1 MDKTTF
7 SWLMHYIKQYRWTTI
22 GLFLFST
29 ITVLFQ
35 VLIPIQ
41 IGRAINEIVGLDQVD
56 FQALWHA
63 IIWLGIFAV
72 IAAVAQY
79 CQNQMSNRLTYH
91 IIADLHRDAFAKIQ
105 KLPLSFVDSHS
116 LGDLVSRVINDVD
129 LVGNGLLQS
138 FNNLFSGV
146 ILIIGVIVMMLS
158 LDVRI
163 GLIVIILTPISVVV
177 SYFIAS
183 RTYHRFT
190 EQVNLRG
197 ELGGYVDEMAQGQ
210 MIVRAFTFEDDA
222 IEQFTTINQ
231 RVHESGLWSQFYGA
245 LINPTSR
252 VLNSIVY
259 AVVGVVGAFTVLSG
273 QLSVGIFSSFL
284 TYANQYNK
292 PFNDISSILNE
303 MQTSL
308 AAASRVY
315 EMMNAEEET
324 PSRKH
329 MQLDNTDGTV
339 DFKDLTF
346 HYDSQRPLIEDL
358 NVHVKAGDTV
368 AIVGPTGAGKTT
380 LINLLMRFYDP
391 IGGGTYIDGV
401 NTLDMKRSH
410 LRQHFGMVLQD
421 SWIFEGT
428 IFDNIAYGKSGASM
442 EEVITVAKKAQIHD
456 MIMQMDQD
464 YQFKLSENGSNISKG
479 QQQLICIARIML
491 TDPDML
497 ILDEATSSIDTMT
510 EKAIQET
517 FDQMMINHTTFIVA
531 HRLSTIENADQIL
544 YMENG
549 QVLEQGNHQTL
560 LDQRGKYYNLYQSQ
574 FDLQSE

>member
-7 SWLMHYIKQYRWTTI
+7 LWLMNYIKRYRWTTI

-41 IGRAINEIVGLDQVD
+41 IGQAVNEIVGLDQVD
-56 FQALWHA
+56 FKVLWQA
-63 IIWLGIFAV
+63 IIWLGMFAL
-72 IAAVAQY
+72 IAALAQY
-79 CQNQMSNRLTYH
+79 LQNQMSNRLTYH
-91 IIADLHRDAFAKIQ
+91 IIADLHRDAFNKIQ
-105 KLPLSFVDSHS
+105 KLPLSYVDNHS

-146 ILIIGVIVMMLS
+146 ILIVGVIVMMLS
-158 LDVRI
+158 LDVKI

-177 SYFIAS
+177 SYIIAS

-210 MIVRAFTFEDDA
+210 MIVRAFTFEDEA
-222 IEQFTTINQ
+222 IEQFTSINQ
-231 RVHESGLWSQFYGA
+231 RVHESGMWSQFYGA

-252 VLNSIVY
+252 ILNSIVY

-292 PFNDISSILNE
+292 PFNDISSIINE

-308 AAASRVY
+308 AAAARVH
-315 EMMNAEEET
+315 ELMGAKEET
-324 PSRKH
+324 PSRD
-329 MQLDNTDGTV
+329 QTELVAVEGAV

-391 IGGGTYIDGV
+391 VAGGIYIDGV
-401 NTLDMKRSH
+401 NTLDMQRSY
-410 LRQHFGMVLQD
+410 LRQNFGMVLQD

-428 IFDNIAYGKSGASM
+428 IFDNIAYGKSGSTM
-442 EEVITVAKKAQIHD
+442 EEVVAVAKKAQIHD

-464 YQFKLSENGSNISKG
+464 YQFKLSENGANISKG

-517 FDQMMINHTTFIVA
+517 FDAMMVNHTTFIVA

-549 QVLEQGNHQTL
+549 HVLEQGNHQSL
-560 LDQRGKYYNLYQSQ
+560 LEKEGKYFNLYQSQ
-574 FDLQSE
+574 FDHQVE

>member
-7 SWLMHYIKQYRWTTI
+7 SWLMDYIKRYRWTTI

-41 IGRAINEIVGLDQVD
+41 IGQAVNEIVGLDQVD
-56 FQALWHA
+56 FKVLWQA
-63 IIWLGIFAV
+63 IIWLGVFAL
-72 IAAVAQY
+72 IAALAQY
-79 CQNQMSNRLTYH
+79 LQNQMSNRLTYH
-91 IIADLHRDAFAKIQ
+91 IIADLHRDAFNKIQ
-105 KLPLSFVDSHS
+105 KLPLSYVDKHS

-146 ILIIGVIVMMLS
+146 ILIVGVIVMMLS
-158 LDVRI
+158 LDVKI

-177 SYFIAS
+177 SYIIAS

-222 IEQFTTINQ
+222 IEQFTSINQ
-231 RVHESGLWSQFYGA
+231 KVHESGMWSQFYGA

-252 VLNSIVY
+252 ILNSIVY

-292 PFNDISSILNE
+292 PFNDISSIINE

-308 AAASRVY
+308 AAAARVH
-315 EMMNAEEET
+315 ELMGAEEET
-324 PSRKH
+324 PSRD
-329 MQLDNTDGTV
+329 QAELAAVEGAV

-391 IGGGTYIDGV
+391 VAGGIHIDGV
-401 NTLDMKRSH
+401 NTLDMQRSY
-410 LRQHFGMVLQD
+410 LRQNFGMVLQD

-428 IFDNIAYGKSGASM
+428 IFDNIAYGKSGSTM
-442 EEVITVAKKAQIHD
+442 EEVVAVAKKAQIHD

-464 YQFKLSENGSNISKG
+464 YQFKLSENGANISKG

-517 FDQMMINHTTFIVA
+517 FDAMMVNHTTFIVA

-549 QVLEQGNHQTL
+549 HVLEQGSHQSL
-560 LDQRGKYYNLYQSQ
+560 LEKEGKYFNLYQSQ
-574 FDLQSE
+574 FDHHAE

>member
-7 SWLMHYIKQYRWTTI
+7 SWLMDYIKRYRWTTI

-41 IGRAINEIVGLDQVD
+41 IGQAVNEIVGLDQVD
-56 FQALWHA
+56 FKVLWQA
-63 IIWLGIFAV
+63 IIWLGVFAL
-72 IAAVAQY
+72 IAALAQY
-79 CQNQMSNRLTYH
+79 LQNQMSNRLTYH
-91 IIADLHRDAFAKIQ
+91 IIADLHRDAFNKIQ
-105 KLPLSFVDSHS
+105 KLPLSYVDKHS

-146 ILIIGVIVMMLS
+146 ILIVGVIVMMLS
-158 LDVRI
+158 LDVKI

-177 SYFIAS
+177 SYIIAS

-210 MIVRAFTFEDDA
+210 MIVRAFSFEDDA
-222 IEQFTTINQ
+222 IEQFTSINQ
-231 RVHESGLWSQFYGA
+231 KVHESGMWSQFYGA

-252 VLNSIVY
+252 ILNSIVY

-292 PFNDISSILNE
+292 PFNDISSIINE

-308 AAASRVY
+308 AAAARVH
-315 EMMNAEEET
+315 ELMGAEEET
-324 PSRKH
+324 PSRD
-329 MQLDNTDGTV
+329 QAELAAVEGTV

-391 IGGGTYIDGV
+391 VAGGIHIDGV
-401 NTLDMKRSH
+401 NTLDMQRSY
-410 LRQHFGMVLQD
+410 LRQNFGMVLQD

-428 IFDNIAYGKSGASM
+428 IFDNIAYGKSGSTM
-442 EEVITVAKKAQIHD
+442 EEVVAVAKKAQIHD

-464 YQFKLSENGSNISKG
+464 YQFKLSENGANISKG

-517 FDQMMINHTTFIVA
+517 FDAMMVNHTTFIVA

-549 QVLEQGNHQTL
+549 HVLEQGSHQSL
-560 LDQRGKYYNLYQSQ
+560 LEKEGKYFNLYQSQ
-574 FDLQSE
+574 FDHHAE

>member
-442 EEVITVAKKAQIHD
+442 EEVIAVAKKAQIHD

-560 LDQRGKYYNLYQSQ
+560 LDQKGKYYNLYQSQ

>member
-7 SWLMHYIKQYRWTTI
+7 SWLMDYIKRYRRTTI

-41 IGRAINEIVGLDQVD
+41 IGQAVNEIVGLDQVD
-56 FQALWHA
+56 FKVLWQA
-63 IIWLGIFAV
+63 IIWLGVFAL
-72 IAAVAQY
+72 IAALAQY
-79 CQNQMSNRLTYH
+79 LQNQMSNRLTYH
-91 IIADLHRDAFAKIQ
+91 IIADLHRDAFNKIQ
-105 KLPLSFVDSHS
+105 KLPLSYVDNHS

-146 ILIIGVIVMMLS
+146 ILIVGVIVMMLS
-158 LDVRI
+158 LDVKI

-177 SYFIAS
+177 SYIIAS

-222 IEQFTTINQ
+222 IEQFTSINQ
-231 RVHESGLWSQFYGA
+231 KVHESGLWSQFYGA

-292 PFNDISSILNE
+292 PFNDISSIINE

-308 AAASRVY
+308 AAAARVH
-315 EMMNAEEET
+315 ELMGAKEET
-324 PSRKH
+324 PSRD
-329 MQLDNTDGTV
+329 QAEIATVEGAV

-358 NVHVKAGDTV
+358 NIHIKAGDTV

-391 IGGGTYIDGV
+391 VAGGIHIDGV
-401 NTLDMKRSH
+401 NTLDMQRSY
-410 LRQHFGMVLQD
+410 LRQKFGMVLQD

-428 IFDNIAYGKSGASM
+428 IFDNIAYGKSGATM
-442 EEVITVAKKAQIHD
+442 EDVVAVAKKAQIHD

-464 YQFKLSENGSNISKG
+464 YQFKLSESGANISKG

-517 FDQMMINHTTFIVA
+517 FDAMMVNHTTFIVA

-549 QVLEQGNHQTL
+549 HVLEQGSHQSL
-560 LDQRGKYYNLYQSQ
+560 LEKEGKYFNLYQSQ
-574 FDLQSE
+574 FDHQTE

>member
-7 SWLMHYIKQYRWTTI
+7 SWLMDYIKRYRWTTI

-41 IGRAINEIVGLDQVD
+41 IGQAVNEIVGLDQVD
-56 FQALWHA
+56 FKVLWQA
-63 IIWLGIFAV
+63 IIWLGMFAL
-72 IAAVAQY
+72 IAALAQY
-79 CQNQMSNRLTYH
+79 LQNQMSNRLTYH
-91 IIADLHRDAFAKIQ
+91 IIADLHRDAFNKIQ
-105 KLPLSFVDSHS
+105 KLPLSYVDNHS

-146 ILIIGVIVMMLS
+146 ILIVGVIVMMLS
-158 LDVRI
+158 LDVKI

-177 SYFIAS
+177 SYIIAS

-222 IEQFTTINQ
+222 IEQFTSINQ
-231 RVHESGLWSQFYGA
+231 KVHESGMWSQFYGA

-252 VLNSIVY
+252 ILNSIVY

-292 PFNDISSILNE
+292 PFNDISSIINE

-308 AAASRVY
+308 AAAARVH
-315 EMMNAEEET
+315 ELMGAKEET
-324 PSRKH
+324 PSRD
-329 MQLDNTDGTV
+329 QTELVAVEGAV

-391 IGGGTYIDGV
+391 VAGGIHIDGV
-401 NTLDMKRSH
+401 NTLDMQRSY
-410 LRQHFGMVLQD
+410 LRQNFGMVLQD

-428 IFDNIAYGKSGASM
+428 IFDNIAYGKSGSTM
-442 EEVITVAKKAQIHD
+442 EEVVAVAKKAQIHD

-464 YQFKLSENGSNISKG
+464 YQFKLSENGANISKG

-517 FDQMMINHTTFIVA
+517 FDAMMVNHTTFIVA

-549 QVLEQGNHQTL
+549 HVLEQGSHQSL
-560 LDQRGKYYNLYQSQ
+560 LEKEGKYFNLYQSQ
-574 FDLQSE
+574 FDHQVE

>member
-7 SWLMHYIKQYRWTTI
+7 SWLMDYIKRYRWTTI

-41 IGRAINEIVGLDQVD
+41 IGQAVNEIVGLDQVD
-56 FQALWHA
+56 FKVLWQA
-63 IIWLGIFAV
+63 IIWLGVFAL
-72 IAAVAQY
+72 IAALAQY
-79 CQNQMSNRLTYH
+79 LQNQMSNRLTYH
-91 IIADLHRDAFAKIQ
+91 IIADLHRDAFNKIQ
-105 KLPLSFVDSHS
+105 KLPLSYVDNHS

-146 ILIIGVIVMMLS
+146 ILIVGVIVMMLS
-158 LDVRI
+158 LDVKI

-177 SYFIAS
+177 SYIIAS

-222 IEQFTTINQ
+222 IEQFTSINQ
-231 RVHESGLWSQFYGA
+231 KVHESGLWSQFYGA

-292 PFNDISSILNE
+292 PFNDISSIINE

-308 AAASRVY
+308 AAAARVH
-315 EMMNAEEET
+315 ELMGAKEET
-324 PSRKH
+324 PSRD
-329 MQLDNTDGTV
+329 QAEIASVEGAV

-358 NVHVKAGDTV
+358 NIHIKAGDTV

-391 IGGGTYIDGV
+391 VAGGIHIDGV
-401 NTLDMKRSH
+401 NTLDMQRNY
-410 LRQHFGMVLQD
+410 LRQKFGMVLQD

-428 IFDNIAYGKSGASM
+428 IFDNIAYGKSGATM
-442 EEVITVAKKAQIHD
+442 EEVVAVAKKAQIHD

-464 YQFKLSENGSNISKG
+464 YQFKLSESGANISKG

-517 FDQMMINHTTFIVA
+517 FDAMMVNHTTFIVA

-549 QVLEQGNHQTL
+549 HVLEQGSHQSL
-560 LDQRGKYYNLYQSQ
+560 LEKEGKYFNLYQSQ
-574 FDLQSE
+574 FDHQTE

>member
-7 SWLMHYIKQYRWTTI
+7 SWLMDYIKRYRWTTI

-41 IGRAINEIVGLDQVD
+41 IGQAVNEIVGLDQVD
-56 FQALWHA
+56 FETLWQA
-63 IIWLGIFAV
+63 IILLGVFAL
-72 IAAVAQY
+72 IAALAQY
-79 CQNQMSNRLTYH
+79 LQNQMSNRLTYH
-91 IIADLHRDAFAKIQ
+91 IIADLHRDAFNKIQ
-105 KLPLSFVDSHS
+105 KLPLSYVDKHS

-146 ILIIGVIVMMLS
+146 ILIVGVIVMMLS
-158 LDVRI
+158 LDVKI

-177 SYFIAS
+177 SYIIAS

-222 IEQFTTINQ
+222 IEQFTSINQ
-231 RVHESGLWSQFYGA
+231 KVHESGMWSQFYGA

-252 VLNSIVY
+252 ILNSIVY

-273 QLSVGIFSSFL
+273 QLNVGIFSSFL

-292 PFNDISSILNE
+292 PFNDISSIINE

-308 AAASRVY
+308 AAATRVH
-315 EMMNAEEET
+315 ELMGAKEET
-324 PSRKH
+324 PSRD
-329 MQLDNTDGTV
+329 QAELVAVEGAV

-391 IGGGTYIDGV
+391 VAGGIHIDGV
-401 NTLDMKRSH
+401 NTLDMQRSY
-410 LRQHFGMVLQD
+410 LRQNFGMVLQD

-428 IFDNIAYGKSGASM
+428 IFDNIAYGKSGSTM
-442 EEVITVAKKAQIHD
+442 EEVVAVAKKAQIHD

-464 YQFKLSENGSNISKG
+464 YQFKLSENGANISKG

-517 FDQMMINHTTFIVA
+517 FDAMMVNHTTFIVA

-549 QVLEQGNHQTL
+549 HVLEQGSHQSL
-560 LDQRGKYYNLYQSQ
+560 LEKEGKYFNLYQSQ
-574 FDLQSE
+574 FDHQVE

>member
-7 SWLMHYIKQYRWTTI
+7 SWLMTYIKRYRWTTI
-22 GLFLFST
+22 SLFLFST

-41 IGRAINEIVGLDQVD
+41 IGRAINEIVGLDQVE
-56 FQALWHA
+56 FQLLWQA
-63 IIWLGIFAV
+63 IIWLGIFAA
-72 IAAVAQY
+72 IAAIAQY
-79 CQNQMSNRLTYH
+79 FQNQMSNRLTYH
-91 IIADLHRDAFAKIQ
+91 IIADLHRDAFHKIH
-105 KLPLSFVDSHS
+105 KLPLSYVDNHS

-146 ILIIGVIVMMLS
+146 ILIVGVIVMMLS
-158 LDVRI
+158 LDVKI
-163 GLIVIILTPISVVV
+163 GLIVIILTPISVLV

-222 IEQFTTINQ
+222 IAQFDDVNQ

-292 PFNDISSILNE
+292 PFNDISSIINE

-308 AAASRVY
+308 AAASRVH
-315 EMMNAEEET
+315 ELMEAQEET
-324 PSRKH
+324 TSRN
-329 MQLDNTDGTV
+329 QIELSNVEGAV
-339 DFKDLTF
+339 DFKNLDF
-346 HYDSQRPLIEDL
+346 YYDSQRPLIEDL
-358 NVHVKAGDTV
+358 NVQVNAGDTV

-391 IGGGTYIDGV
+391 VVGGIHIDGV
-401 NTLDMKRSH
+401 NTLDMQRSY
-410 LRQHFGMVLQD
+410 LRQNFGMVLQD

-428 IFDNIAYGKSGASM
+428 IFDNIAYGKSDADM
-442 EEVITVAKKAQIHD
+442 DEVVAVAKKAQIHD
-456 MIMQMDQD
+456 MIMQMDQG
-464 YQFKLSENGSNISKG
+464 YEFKLSENGSNISKG

-517 FDQMMINHTTFIVA
+517 FDQMMVNHTTFIVA
-531 HRLSTIENADQIL
+531 HRLSTIENADKIL

-549 QVLEQGNHQTL
+549 QVLEQGNHQSL
-560 LDQRGKYYNLYQSQ
+560 IEKQGKYYQLYQSQ
-574 FDLQSE
+574 FDHQAN

>member
-442 EEVITVAKKAQIHD
+442 EEVIAVAKKAQIHD

-560 LDQRGKYYNLYQSQ
+560 LDQKGKYYDLYQSQ

>member
-7 SWLMHYIKQYRWTTI
+7 SWLMDYIKRYRWTTI

-41 IGRAINEIVGLDQVD
+41 IGQAVNEIVGLDQVD
-56 FQALWHA
+56 YKALWQA
-63 IIWLGIFAV
+63 IIWLGVFAL
-72 IAAVAQY
+72 IAALAQY
-79 CQNQMSNRLTYH
+79 IQNQMSNRLTYH
-91 IIADLHRDAFAKIQ
+91 IIADLHRDAFNKIQ
-105 KLPLSFVDSHS
+105 KLPLSYVDNHS

-138 FNNLFSGV
+138 FNSLFSGV
-146 ILIIGVIVMMLS
+146 ILIVGVIVMMLS
-158 LDVRI
+158 LDVKI

-177 SYFIAS
+177 SYIIAS

-197 ELGGYVDEMAQGQ
+197 ELGGFVDEMAQGQ

-222 IEQFTTINQ
+222 IEQFTSINQ
-231 RVHESGLWSQFYGA
+231 KVHESGLWSQFYGA

-292 PFNDISSILNE
+292 PFNDISSIINE

-308 AAASRVY
+308 AAAARVH
-315 EMMNAEEET
+315 ELMVAEEET
-324 PSRKH
+324 PSRD
-329 MQLDNTDGTV
+329 QAELTTVEGAV

-346 HYDSQRPLIEDL
+346 YYDSQRPLIEDL
-358 NVHVKAGDTV
+358 NVQVKAGDTV

-391 IGGGTYIDGV
+391 VAGGIYIDGV
-401 NTLDMKRSH
+401 NTLDMQRSY
-410 LRQHFGMVLQD
+410 LRQNFGMVLQD

-428 IFDNIAYGKSGASM
+428 IFDNIAYGKSDSTM
-442 EEVITVAKKAQIHD
+442 EEVVAVAKKAQIHD

-464 YQFKLSENGSNISKG
+464 YQFKLSENGANISKG

-517 FDQMMINHTTFIVA
+517 FDAMMVNHTTFIVA

-549 QVLEQGNHQTL
+549 HVLEQGSHQSL
-560 LDQRGKYYNLYQSQ
+560 LEKEGKYFDLYQSQ
-574 FDLQSE
+574 FDHQVE

>member
-7 SWLMHYIKQYRWTTI
+7 SWLMDYIKRYRWTTI

-41 IGRAINEIVGLDQVD
+41 IGQAVNEIVGLDQVD
-56 FQALWHA
+56 FKVLWQA
-63 IIWLGIFAV
+63 IIWLGVFAL
-72 IAAVAQY
+72 IAALAQY
-79 CQNQMSNRLTYH
+79 LQNQMSNRLTYH
-91 IIADLHRDAFAKIQ
+91 IIADLHRDAFNKIQ
-105 KLPLSFVDSHS
+105 KLPLSYVDNHS

-146 ILIIGVIVMMLS
+146 ILIVGVIVMMLS
-158 LDVRI
+158 LDVKI

-177 SYFIAS
+177 SYIIAS

-190 EQVNLRG
+190 DQVNLRG

-222 IEQFTTINQ
+222 IEQFTSINQ
-231 RVHESGLWSQFYGA
+231 KVHESGLWSQFYGA

-292 PFNDISSILNE
+292 PFNDISSIINE

-308 AAASRVY
+308 AAAARVH
-315 EMMNAEEET
+315 ELMGAKEET
-324 PSRKH
+324 PSRD
-329 MQLDNTDGTV
+329 QAEIASVEGAV

-358 NVHVKAGDTV
+358 NIHIKAGDTV

-391 IGGGTYIDGV
+391 VAGGIHIDGV
-401 NTLDMKRSH
+401 NTLDMQRNY
-410 LRQHFGMVLQD
+410 LRQKFGMVLQD

-428 IFDNIAYGKSGASM
+428 IFDNIAYGKSGATM
-442 EEVITVAKKAQIHD
+442 EEVVAVAKKAQIHD

-464 YQFKLSENGSNISKG
+464 YQFKLSESGANISKG

-517 FDQMMINHTTFIVA
+517 FDAMMVNHTTFIVA

-549 QVLEQGNHQTL
+549 HVLEQGSHQSL
-560 LDQRGKYYNLYQSQ
+560 LEKEGKYFNLYQSQ
-574 FDLQSE
+574 FDHQTE

>member
-7 SWLMHYIKQYRWTTI
+7 SWLMDYIKRYRWTTI

-41 IGRAINEIVGLDQVD
+41 IGQAVNEIVGLDQVD
-56 FQALWHA
+56 FKALWQA
-63 IIWLGIFAV
+63 IIWLGVFAL
-72 IAAVAQY
+72 IAALAQY
-79 CQNQMSNRLTYH
+79 LQNQMSNRLTYH
-91 IIADLHRDAFAKIQ
+91 IIADLHRDAFNKIQ
-105 KLPLSFVDSHS
+105 KLPLSYVDNHS

-146 ILIIGVIVMMLS
+146 ILIVGVIVMMLS
-158 LDVRI
+158 LDVKI
-163 GLIVIILTPISVVV
+163 GLIVIILTPVSVVV
-177 SYFIAS
+177 SYIIAS

-197 ELGGYVDEMAQGQ
+197 KLGGYVDEMAQGQ

-222 IEQFTTINQ
+222 IEQFTSINQ
-231 RVHESGLWSQFYGA
+231 KVHESGLWSQFYGA

-292 PFNDISSILNE
+292 PFNDISSIINE

-308 AAASRVY
+308 AAAARVH
-315 EMMNAEEET
+315 ELMGAKEET
-324 PSRKH
+324 PSRD
-329 MQLDNTDGTV
+329 QAEIARVEGAV

-346 HYDSQRPLIEDL
+346 YYDSQRPLIEDL

-391 IGGGTYIDGV
+391 VAGGIHIDGV
-401 NTLDMKRSH
+401 NTLDMQRSY
-410 LRQHFGMVLQD
+410 LRQNFGMVLQD

-428 IFDNIAYGKSGASM
+428 IFDNIAYGKSGSTM
-442 EEVITVAKKAQIHD
+442 EEVVAVAKKAQIHD

-464 YQFKLSENGSNISKG
+464 YQFKLSENGANISKG

-517 FDQMMINHTTFIVA
+517 FDAMMVNHTTFIVA

-549 QVLEQGNHQTL
+549 HVLEQGSHQSL
-560 LDQRGKYYNLYQSQ
+560 LEKEGKYFNLYQSQ
-574 FDLQSE
+574 FNH

>member
-7 SWLMHYIKQYRWTTI
+7 SWLMDYIKRYRWTTI

-41 IGRAINEIVGLDQVD
+41 IGQAVNEIVGLDQVD
-56 FQALWHA
+56 FKVLWQA
-63 IIWLGIFAV
+63 IIWLGMFAL
-72 IAAVAQY
+72 IAALAQY
-79 CQNQMSNRLTYH
+79 LQNQMSNRLTYH
-91 IIADLHRDAFAKIQ
+91 IIADLHRDAFNKIQ
-105 KLPLSFVDSHS
+105 KLPLSYVDNHS

-146 ILIIGVIVMMLS
+146 ILIVGVIVMMLS
-158 LDVRI
+158 LDVKI

-177 SYFIAS
+177 SYIIAS

-222 IEQFTTINQ
+222 IEQFTSINQ
-231 RVHESGLWSQFYGA
+231 KVHESGLWSQFYGA

-259 AVVGVVGAFTVLSG
+259 AAVGVVGAFTVLSG

-292 PFNDISSILNE
+292 PFNDISSIINE

-308 AAASRVY
+308 AAAARVH
-315 EMMNAEEET
+315 ELMGAKEET
-324 PSRKH
+324 PSRD
-329 MQLDNTDGTV
+329 QAELVAVEGTV

-391 IGGGTYIDGV
+391 VAGGIHIDGV
-401 NTLDMKRSH
+401 NTLDMQRSY
-410 LRQHFGMVLQD
+410 LRQNFGMVLQD

-428 IFDNIAYGKSGASM
+428 IFDNIAYGKSGSTM
-442 EEVITVAKKAQIHD
+442 EEVVAVAKKAQIHD

-464 YQFKLSENGSNISKG
+464 YQFKLSENGANISKG

-517 FDQMMINHTTFIVA
+517 FDAMMVNHTTFIVA

-549 QVLEQGNHQTL
+549 HVLEQGSHQSL
-560 LDQRGKYYNLYQSQ
+560 LEKEGKYFNLYQSQ
-574 FDLQSE
+574 FDYQAE

>member
-7 SWLMHYIKQYRWTTI
+7 SWLIDYIKRYRWTTI

-41 IGRAINEIVGLDQVD
+41 IGQAVNEIVGLDQVD
-56 FQALWHA
+56 YKALWQA
-63 IIWLGIFAV
+63 IIWLGVFAL
-72 IAAVAQY
+72 IAALAQY
-79 CQNQMSNRLTYH
+79 IQNQMSNRLTYH
-91 IIADLHRDAFAKIQ
+91 IIADLHRDAFNKIQ
-105 KLPLSFVDSHS
+105 KLPLSYVDNHS

-138 FNNLFSGV
+138 FNSLFSGV
-146 ILIIGVIVMMLS
+146 ILIVGVIVMMLS
-158 LDVRI
+158 LDVKI

-177 SYFIAS
+177 SYIIAT

-222 IEQFTTINQ
+222 IEQFTSINQ
-231 RVHESGLWSQFYGA
+231 KVHESGLWSQFYGA

-292 PFNDISSILNE
+292 PFNDISSIINE

-308 AAASRVY
+308 AAAARVH
-315 EMMNAEEET
+315 ELMVAEEET
-324 PSRKH
+324 PSRD
-329 MQLDNTDGTV
+329 QAELTTVEGAV

-346 HYDSQRPLIEDL
+346 YYDSQRPLIEDL
-358 NVHVKAGDTV
+358 NVQVKAGDTM

-391 IGGGTYIDGV
+391 VAGGIYIDGV
-401 NTLDMKRSH
+401 NTLDMQRSY
-410 LRQHFGMVLQD
+410 LRQNFGMVLQD

-428 IFDNIAYGKSGASM
+428 IFDNIAYGKSDSTM
-442 EEVITVAKKAQIHD
+442 EEVVAVAKKAQIHD

-464 YQFKLSENGSNISKG
+464 YQFKLSENGANISKG

-517 FDQMMINHTTFIVA
+517 FDAMMVNHTTFIVA

-549 QVLEQGNHQTL
+549 HVLEQGSHQSL
-560 LDQRGKYYNLYQSQ
+560 LEKEGKYFKLYQSQ
-574 FDLQSE
+574 FDHQAE

>member
-7 SWLMHYIKQYRWTTI
+7 LWLMNYIKRYRWTTI

-41 IGRAINEIVGLDQVD
+41 IGQAVNEIVGLDQVD
-56 FQALWHA
+56 FKVLWQA
-63 IIWLGIFAV
+63 IIWLGMFAL
-72 IAAVAQY
+72 IAALAQY
-79 CQNQMSNRLTYH
+79 LQNQMSNRLTYH
-91 IIADLHRDAFAKIQ
+91 IIADLHRDAFNKIQ
-105 KLPLSFVDSHS
+105 KLPLSYVDNHS

-146 ILIIGVIVMMLS
+146 ILIVGVIVMMLS
-158 LDVRI
+158 LDVKI

-177 SYFIAS
+177 SYIIAS

-210 MIVRAFTFEDDA
+210 MIVRAFTFEDEA
-222 IEQFTTINQ
+222 IEQFTSINQ
-231 RVHESGLWSQFYGA
+231 RVHESGMWSQFYGA

-252 VLNSIVY
+252 ILNSIVY

-292 PFNDISSILNE
+292 PFNDISSIINE

-308 AAASRVY
+308 AAAARVH
-315 EMMNAEEET
+315 ELMGAKEET
-324 PSRKH
+324 PSRD
-329 MQLDNTDGTV
+329 QTELVAVEGAV

-391 IGGGTYIDGV
+391 VAGGIHIDGV
-401 NTLDMKRSH
+401 NTLDMQRSY
-410 LRQHFGMVLQD
+410 LRQNFGMVLQD

-428 IFDNIAYGKSGASM
+428 IFDNIAYGKSGSTM
-442 EEVITVAKKAQIHD
+442 EEVVAVAKKAQIHD

-464 YQFKLSENGSNISKG
+464 YQFKLSENGANISKG

-517 FDQMMINHTTFIVA
+517 FDAMMVNHTTFIVA

-549 QVLEQGNHQTL
+549 HVLEQGSHQSL
-560 LDQRGKYYNLYQSQ
+560 LEKEGKYFNLYQSQ
-574 FDLQSE
+574 FDHQVE

>member
-7 SWLMHYIKQYRWTTI
+7 SWLMDYIKRYRWTTI

-41 IGRAINEIVGLDQVD
+41 IGQAVNEIVGLDQVD
-56 FQALWHA
+56 FETLWQA
-63 IIWLGIFAV
+63 IILLGVFAL
-72 IAAVAQY
+72 IAALAQY
-79 CQNQMSNRLTYH
+79 LQNQMSNRLTYH
-91 IIADLHRDAFAKIQ
+91 IIADLHRDAFNKIQ
-105 KLPLSFVDSHS
+105 KLPLSYVDKHS

-146 ILIIGVIVMMLS
+146 ILIVGVIVMMLS
-158 LDVRI
+158 LDVKI

-177 SYFIAS
+177 SYIIAS

-222 IEQFTTINQ
+222 IEQFTSINQ
-231 RVHESGLWSQFYGA
+231 KVHESGMWSQFYGA

-252 VLNSIVY
+252 ILNSIVY

-292 PFNDISSILNE
+292 PFNDISSIINE

-308 AAASRVY
+308 AAAARVH
-315 EMMNAEEET
+315 ELMGAKEET
-324 PSRKH
+324 PSRD
-329 MQLDNTDGTV
+329 QAELVAVEGAV

-391 IGGGTYIDGV
+391 VAGGIHIDGV
-401 NTLDMKRSH
+401 NTLDMQRSY
-410 LRQHFGMVLQD
+410 LRQNFGMVLQD

-428 IFDNIAYGKSGASM
+428 IFDNIAYGKSGSTM
-442 EEVITVAKKAQIHD
+442 EEVVAVAKKAQIHD

-464 YQFKLSENGSNISKG
+464 YQFKLSENGANISKG

-517 FDQMMINHTTFIVA
+517 FDAMMVNHTTFIVA

-549 QVLEQGNHQTL
+549 HVLEQGNHQSL
-560 LDQRGKYYNLYQSQ
+560 LEKEDKYFNLYQSQ
-574 FDLQSE
+574 FDHQAE

>member
-7 SWLMHYIKQYRWTTI
+7 SWLMDYIKRYRWTTI

-41 IGRAINEIVGLDQVD
+41 IGQAVNEIVGLDQVD
-56 FQALWHA
+56 YKALWQA
-63 IIWLGIFAV
+63 IIWLGVFAL
-72 IAAVAQY
+72 IAALAQY
-79 CQNQMSNRLTYH
+79 IQNQMSNRLTYH
-91 IIADLHRDAFAKIQ
+91 IIADLHRDAFNKIQ
-105 KLPLSFVDSHS
+105 KLPLSYVDNHS

-138 FNNLFSGV
+138 FNSLFSGV
-146 ILIIGVIVMMLS
+146 ILIVGVIVMMLS
-158 LDVRI
+158 LDVKI

-177 SYFIAS
+177 SYIIAT

-222 IEQFTTINQ
+222 IEQFTSINQ
-231 RVHESGLWSQFYGA
+231 KVHESGLWSQFYGA

-292 PFNDISSILNE
+292 PFNDISSIINE

-308 AAASRVY
+308 AAAARVH
-315 EMMNAEEET
+315 ELMVAEEET
-324 PSRKH
+324 PSRD
-329 MQLDNTDGTV
+329 QAELTTVEGAV

-346 HYDSQRPLIEDL
+346 YYDSQRPLIEDL
-358 NVHVKAGDTV
+358 NVQVKAGDTM

-391 IGGGTYIDGV
+391 VAGGIYIDGV
-401 NTLDMKRSH
+401 NTLDMQRSY
-410 LRQHFGMVLQD
+410 LRQNFGMVLQD

-428 IFDNIAYGKSGASM
+428 IFDNIAYGKSDSTM
-442 EEVITVAKKAQIHD
+442 EEVVAVAKKAQIHD

-464 YQFKLSENGSNISKG
+464 YQFKLSENGANISKG

-517 FDQMMINHTTFIVA
+517 FDAMMVNHTTFIVA

-549 QVLEQGNHQTL
+549 HVLEQGSHQSL
-560 LDQRGKYYNLYQSQ
+560 LEKEGKYFKLYQSQ
-574 FDLQSE
+574 FDHQAE

>member
-7 SWLMHYIKQYRWTTI
+7 SWLMDYIKRYRWTTI

-41 IGRAINEIVGLDQVD
+41 IGQAVNEIVGLDQVD
-56 FQALWHA
+56 FKVLWQA
-63 IIWLGIFAV
+63 IIWLGVFAL
-72 IAAVAQY
+72 IAALAQY
-79 CQNQMSNRLTYH
+79 LQNQMSNRLTYH
-91 IIADLHRDAFAKIQ
+91 IIADLHRDAFNKIQ
-105 KLPLSFVDSHS
+105 KLPLSYVDNHS

-146 ILIIGVIVMMLS
+146 ILIVGVIVMMLS
-158 LDVRI
+158 LDVKI

-177 SYFIAS
+177 SYIIAS

-222 IEQFTTINQ
+222 IEQFTSINQ
-231 RVHESGLWSQFYGA
+231 KVHESGLWSQFYGA

-292 PFNDISSILNE
+292 PFNDISSIINE

-308 AAASRVY
+308 AAAARVH
-315 EMMNAEEET
+315 ELMGAKEET
-324 PSRKH
+324 PSRD
-329 MQLDNTDGTV
+329 QAEIASVEGAV

-358 NVHVKAGDTV
+358 NIHIKAGDTV

-391 IGGGTYIDGV
+391 VAGGIHIDGI
-401 NTLDMKRSH
+401 NTLDMQRNY
-410 LRQHFGMVLQD
+410 LRQKFGMVLQD

-428 IFDNIAYGKSGASM
+428 IFDNIAYGKSGATM
-442 EEVITVAKKAQIHD
+442 EEVVAVAKKAQIHD

-464 YQFKLSENGSNISKG
+464 YQFKLSESGANISKG

-517 FDQMMINHTTFIVA
+517 FDAMMVNHTTFIVA

-549 QVLEQGNHQTL
+549 HVLEQGSHQSL
-560 LDQRGKYYNLYQSQ
+560 LEKEGKYFNLYQSQ
-574 FDLQSE
+574 FDHQTE

>member
-7 SWLMHYIKQYRWTTI
+7 LWLMNYIKRYRWTTI

-41 IGRAINEIVGLDQVD
+41 IGQAVNEIVGLDQVD
-56 FQALWHA
+56 FKVLWQA
-63 IIWLGIFAV
+63 IIWLGMFAL
-72 IAAVAQY
+72 IAALAQY
-79 CQNQMSNRLTYH
+79 LQNQMSNRLTYH
-91 IIADLHRDAFAKIQ
+91 IIADLHRDAFNKIQ
-105 KLPLSFVDSHS
+105 KLPLSYVDNHS

-146 ILIIGVIVMMLS
+146 ILIVGVIVMMLS
-158 LDVRI
+158 LDVKI

-177 SYFIAS
+177 SYIIAS

-222 IEQFTTINQ
+222 IEQFTSINQ
-231 RVHESGLWSQFYGA
+231 KVHESGMWSQFYGA

-252 VLNSIVY
+252 ILNSIVY

-292 PFNDISSILNE
+292 PFNDISSIINE

-308 AAASRVY
+308 AAAARVH
-315 EMMNAEEET
+315 ELMGAKEET
-324 PSRKH
+324 PSRD
-329 MQLDNTDGTV
+329 QTELVAVEGAV

-391 IGGGTYIDGV
+391 VAGGIHIDGV
-401 NTLDMKRSH
+401 NTLDMQRSY
-410 LRQHFGMVLQD
+410 LRQNFGMVLQD

-428 IFDNIAYGKSGASM
+428 IFDNIAYGKSGSTM
-442 EEVITVAKKAQIHD
+442 EEVVAVAKKAQIHD

-464 YQFKLSENGSNISKG
+464 YQFKLSENGANISKG

-517 FDQMMINHTTFIVA
+517 FDAMMVNHTTFIVA

-549 QVLEQGNHQTL
+549 HVLEQGSHQSL
-560 LDQRGKYYNLYQSQ
+560 LEKEGKYFNLYQSQ
-574 FDLQSE
+574 FDHQVE

>member
-7 SWLMHYIKQYRWTTI
+7 SWLMDYIKRYRWTTI

-41 IGRAINEIVGLDQVD
+41 IGQAVNEIVGLDQVD
-56 FQALWHA
+56 FKVLWQA
-63 IIWLGIFAV
+63 IIWLGMFAL
-72 IAAVAQY
+72 IAALAQY
-79 CQNQMSNRLTYH
+79 LQNQMSNRLTYH
-91 IIADLHRDAFAKIQ
+91 IIADLHRDAFNKIQ
-105 KLPLSFVDSHS
+105 KLPLSYVDNHS

-146 ILIIGVIVMMLS
+146 ILIVGVIVMMLS
-158 LDVRI
+158 LDVKI

-177 SYFIAS
+177 SYIIAS

-210 MIVRAFTFEDDA
+210 MIVRAFTFEDEA
-222 IEQFTTINQ
+222 IEQFTSINQ
-231 RVHESGLWSQFYGA
+231 RVHESGMWSQFYGA

-252 VLNSIVY
+252 ILNSIVY

-292 PFNDISSILNE
+292 PFNDISSIINE

-308 AAASRVY
+308 AAAARVH
-315 EMMNAEEET
+315 ELMGAKEET
-324 PSRKH
+324 PSRD
-329 MQLDNTDGTV
+329 QTELVAVEGAV

-391 IGGGTYIDGV
+391 VAGGIHIDGV
-401 NTLDMKRSH
+401 NTLDMQRSY
-410 LRQHFGMVLQD
+410 LRQNFGMVLQD

-428 IFDNIAYGKSGASM
+428 IFDNIAYGKSGSTM
-442 EEVITVAKKAQIHD
+442 EEVVAVAKKAQIHD

-464 YQFKLSENGSNISKG
+464 YQFKLSENGANISKG

-517 FDQMMINHTTFIVA
+517 FDAMMVNHTTFIVA

-549 QVLEQGNHQTL
+549 HVLEQGNHQSL
-560 LDQRGKYYNLYQSQ
+560 LEKEGKYFNLYQSQ
-574 FDLQSE
+574 FDHQVE

>member
-7 SWLMHYIKQYRWTTI
+7 SWLMDYIKRYRWTTI

-41 IGRAINEIVGLDQVD
+41 IGQAVNEIVGLDQVD
-56 FQALWHA
+56 FKALWQA
-63 IIWLGIFAV
+63 IIWLGVFAL
-72 IAAVAQY
+72 IAALAQY
-79 CQNQMSNRLTYH
+79 LQNQMSNRLTYH
-91 IIADLHRDAFAKIQ
+91 IIAALHRDAFNKIQ
-105 KLPLSFVDSHS
+105 KLPLSYVDNHS

-146 ILIIGVIVMMLS
+146 TLIVGVIVMMLS
-158 LDVRI
+158 LDVKI
-163 GLIVIILTPISVVV
+163 GLIVIILTPVSVVV
-177 SYFIAS
+177 SYIIAS

-222 IEQFTTINQ
+222 IEQFTSINQ
-231 RVHESGLWSQFYGA
+231 KVHESGLWSQFYGA

-292 PFNDISSILNE
+292 PFNDISSIINE

-308 AAASRVY
+308 AAAARVH
-315 EMMNAEEET
+315 ELMGAKEET
-324 PSRKH
+324 PSRD
-329 MQLDNTDGTV
+329 QAEIARVEGAV

-346 HYDSQRPLIEDL
+346 YYDSQRPLIEDL

-391 IGGGTYIDGV
+391 VAGGIHIDGV
-401 NTLDMKRSH
+401 NTLDMQRSY
-410 LRQHFGMVLQD
+410 LRQNFGMVLQD

-428 IFDNIAYGKSGASM
+428 IFDNIAYGKSGSTM
-442 EEVITVAKKAQIHD
+442 EEVVAVAKKAQIHD

-464 YQFKLSENGSNISKG
+464 YQFKLSENGANISKG

-517 FDQMMINHTTFIVA
+517 FDAMMVNHTTFIVA

-549 QVLEQGNHQTL
+549 HVLEQGSHQSL
-560 LDQRGKYYNLYQSQ
+560 LEKEGKYFNLYQSQ
-574 FDLQSE
+574 FDH

>member
-7 SWLMHYIKQYRWTTI
+7 SWLMDYIKRYRWTTI

-41 IGRAINEIVGLDQVD
+41 IGQAVNEIVGLDQVD
-56 FQALWHA
+56 YKALWQA
-63 IIWLGIFAV
+63 IIWLGGFAL
-72 IAAVAQY
+72 IAALAQY
-79 CQNQMSNRLTYH
+79 IQNQMSNRLTYH
-91 IIADLHRDAFAKIQ
+91 IIADLHRDAFNKIQ
-105 KLPLSFVDSHS
+105 KLPLSYVDNHS

-138 FNNLFSGV
+138 FNSLFSGV
-146 ILIIGVIVMMLS
+146 ILIVGVIVMMLS
-158 LDVRI
+158 LDVKI

-177 SYFIAS
+177 SYIIAT

-210 MIVRAFTFEDDA
+210 MIVRAFTSEDDA
-222 IEQFTTINQ
+222 IEQFTSINQ
-231 RVHESGLWSQFYGA
+231 KVHESGLWSQFYGA

-292 PFNDISSILNE
+292 PFNDISSIINE

-308 AAASRVY
+308 AAAARVH
-315 EMMNAEEET
+315 ELMVAEEET
-324 PSRKH
+324 PSRD
-329 MQLDNTDGTV
+329 QAELATVEGAV

-346 HYDSQRPLIEDL
+346 YYDSQRPLIEDL

-391 IGGGTYIDGV
+391 VAGGIYIDGV
-401 NTLDMKRSH
+401 NTLDMQRSY
-410 LRQHFGMVLQD
+410 LRQNFGMVLQD
-421 SWIFEGT
+421 SWIFEAT
-428 IFDNIAYGKSGASM
+428 IFDNIAYGKSGATM
-442 EEVITVAKKAQIHD
+442 EDIVAVAKKAQIHD

-464 YQFKLSENGSNISKG
+464 YQFKLSENGANISKG

-517 FDQMMINHTTFIVA
+517 FDAMMVNHTTFIVA

-549 QVLEQGNHQTL
+549 HVLEQGSHQSL
-560 LDQRGKYYNLYQSQ
+560 LEKEGKYFNLYQSH
-574 FDLQSE
+574 FDHQAE

>member
-7 SWLMHYIKQYRWTTI
+7 LWLMNYIKRYRWTTI

-41 IGRAINEIVGLDQVD
+41 IGQAVNEIVGLDQVD
-56 FQALWHA
+56 FKVLWQA
-63 IIWLGIFAV
+63 IIWLGMFAL
-72 IAAVAQY
+72 IAALAQY
-79 CQNQMSNRLTYH
+79 LQNQMSNRLTYH
-91 IIADLHRDAFAKIQ
+91 IIADLHRDAFNKIQ
-105 KLPLSFVDSHS
+105 KLPLSYVDNHS

-146 ILIIGVIVMMLS
+146 ILIVGVIVMMLS
-158 LDVRI
+158 LDVKI

-177 SYFIAS
+177 SYIIAS

-210 MIVRAFTFEDDA
+210 MIVRAFTFEDEA
-222 IEQFTTINQ
+222 IEQFTSINQ
-231 RVHESGLWSQFYGA
+231 RVHESGMWSQFYGA

-252 VLNSIVY
+252 ILNSIVY

-273 QLSVGIFSSFL
+273 QLGVGIFSSFL

-292 PFNDISSILNE
+292 PFNDISSIINE

-308 AAASRVY
+308 AAAARVH
-315 EMMNAEEET
+315 ELMGAKEET
-324 PSRKH
+324 PSRD
-329 MQLDNTDGTV
+329 QTELVAVEGAV

-391 IGGGTYIDGV
+391 VAGGIHIDGV
-401 NTLDMKRSH
+401 NTLDMQRSY
-410 LRQHFGMVLQD
+410 LRQNFGMVLQD

-428 IFDNIAYGKSGASM
+428 IFDNIAYGKSGSTM
-442 EEVITVAKKAQIHD
+442 EEVVAVAKKAQIHD

-464 YQFKLSENGSNISKG
+464 YQFKLSENGANISKG

-517 FDQMMINHTTFIVA
+517 FDAMMVNHTTFIVA

-549 QVLEQGNHQTL
+549 HVLEQGSHQSL
-560 LDQRGKYYNLYQSQ
+560 LEKEGKYFNLYQSQ
-574 FDLQSE
+574 FDHQVE

>member
-7 SWLMHYIKQYRWTTI
+7 SWLMNYIKQYRWTTI
-22 GLFLFST
+22 SLFLFST
-29 ITVLFQ
+29 ITVVFQ

-41 IGRAINEIVGLDQVD
+41 IGRAINEIVGLGKVNY
-56 FQALWHA
+56 QALWQA
-63 IIWLGIFAV
+63 IIWLGIFAL
-72 IAAVAQY
+72 IAALAQY
-79 CQNQMSNRLTYH
+79 FQNQMSNRLTYH
-91 IIADLHRDAFAKIQ
+91 IIADLHSDAFNKIQ
-105 KLPLSFVDSHS
+105 KLPLSYVDNHS

-146 ILIIGVIVMMLS
+146 ILIVGVIAMMLS
-158 LDVRI
+158 LDVKI

-183 RTYHRFT
+183 KTYHRFT

-210 MIVRAFTFEDDA
+210 MIVRAFTFEDQA
-222 IEQFTTINQ
+222 INQFTDINGK
-231 RVHESGLWSQFYGA
+231 VHESGLWSQFYGA

-292 PFNDISSILNE
+292 PFNDISSIINE
-303 MQTSL
+303 MQTSI
-308 AAASRVY
+308 AAASRVF
-315 EMMNAEEET
+315 ELMSAEEEA
-324 PSRKH
+324 PSH
-329 MQLDNTDGTV
+329 DQMELANIDGTV
-339 DFKDLTF
+339 AFKDVTF
-346 HYDSQRPLIEDL
+346 HYDSHHPLIEDL
-358 NVHVKAGDTV
+358 NVHVNAGDTV
-368 AIVGPTGAGKTT
+368 AVVGPTGAGKTT
-380 LINLLMRFYDP
+380 LINILMRFYDP
-391 IGGGTYIDGV
+391 VSGGIYIDGV
-401 NTLDMKRSH
+401 NTLDMQRSY
-410 LRQHFGMVLQD
+410 LRQKFGMVLQD

-428 IFDNIAYGKSGASM
+428 IFDNIAYGKSGASL
-442 EEVITVAKKAQIHD
+442 EEVIEVAKKAQIHD

-464 YQFKLSENGSNISKG
+464 YQFKLSESGSNISKG

-517 FDQMMINHTTFIVA
+517 FDMMMENHATFIVA

-544 YMENG
+544 YMEDG
-549 QVLEQGNHQTL
+549 HVLEQGNHQTL
-560 LDQRGKYYNLYQSQ
+560 LAKKGKYYNLYQSQ
-574 FDLQSE
+574 FDHQAE

>member
-7 SWLMHYIKQYRWTTI
+7 SWLMDYIKRYRWTTI

-41 IGRAINEIVGLDQVD
+41 IGQAVNEIVGLDQVD
-56 FQALWHA
+56 FKALWQA
-63 IIWLGIFAV
+63 IIWLGVFAL
-72 IAAVAQY
+72 IAALAQY
-79 CQNQMSNRLTYH
+79 LQNQMSNRLTYH
-91 IIADLHRDAFAKIQ
+91 IIADLHRDAFNKIQ
-105 KLPLSFVDSHS
+105 KLPLSYVDNHS

-146 ILIIGVIVMMLS
+146 ILIVGVIVMMLS
-158 LDVRI
+158 LDVKI
-163 GLIVIILTPISVVV
+163 GLIVIILTPVSVVV
-177 SYFIAS
+177 SYIIAS

-197 ELGGYVDEMAQGQ
+197 ELGGYVDEMVQGQ

-222 IEQFTTINQ
+222 IEQFTSINQ
-231 RVHESGLWSQFYGA
+231 KVHESGLWSQFYGA

-292 PFNDISSILNE
+292 PFNDISSIINE

-308 AAASRVY
+308 AAAARVH
-315 EMMNAEEET
+315 ELMGAKEET
-324 PSRKH
+324 PSRD
-329 MQLDNTDGTV
+329 QAEIARVEGAV

-346 HYDSQRPLIEDL
+346 YYDSQRPLIEDL

-391 IGGGTYIDGV
+391 VAGGIHIDGV
-401 NTLDMKRSH
+401 NTLDMQRSY
-410 LRQHFGMVLQD
+410 LRQNFGMVLQD

-428 IFDNIAYGKSGASM
+428 IFDNIAYGKSGSTM
-442 EEVITVAKKAQIHD
+442 EEVVAVAKKAQIHD

-464 YQFKLSENGSNISKG
+464 YQFKLSENGANISKG

-517 FDQMMINHTTFIVA
+517 FDAMMVNHTTFIVA

-549 QVLEQGNHQTL
+549 HVLEQGSHQSL
-560 LDQRGKYYNLYQSQ
+560 LEKEGKYFNLYQSQ
-574 FDLQSE
+574 FNH

>member
-1 MDKTTF
+1 MDRTTF
-7 SWLMHYIKQYRWTTI
+7 SWLMDYIKRYRWTTI

-41 IGRAINEIVGLDQVD
+41 IGQAVNEIVGLDQVD
-56 FQALWHA
+56 FGALWQA
-63 IIWLGIFAV
+63 IIWLGVFAL
-72 IAAVAQY
+72 IAALAQY
-79 CQNQMSNRLTYH
+79 LQNQMSNRLTYH
-91 IIADLHRDAFAKIQ
+91 IIADLHRDAFNKIQ
-105 KLPLSFVDSHS
+105 KLPLSYVDNHS

-146 ILIIGVIVMMLS
+146 ILIVGVIVMMLS
-158 LDVRI
+158 LDVKI
-163 GLIVIILTPISVVV
+163 GLIVIILTPISVIV
-177 SYFIAS
+177 SYIIAS

-222 IEQFTTINQ
+222 IEQFTSINQ
-231 RVHESGLWSQFYGA
+231 KVHESGMWSQFYGA

-252 VLNSIVY
+252 ILNSIVY

-292 PFNDISSILNE
+292 PFNDISSIINE

-308 AAASRVY
+308 AAAARVH
-315 EMMNAEEET
+315 ELMGAKEET
-324 PSRKH
+324 PSRD
-329 MQLDNTDGTV
+329 QAELVAVEGAV

-391 IGGGTYIDGV
+391 VAGGIHIDGV
-401 NTLDMKRSH
+401 NTLDMQRSY
-410 LRQHFGMVLQD
+410 LRQNFGMVLQD

-428 IFDNIAYGKSGASM
+428 IFDNIAYGKSGATM
-442 EEVITVAKKAQIHD
+442 EEVVAVAKKAQIHD

-464 YQFKLSENGSNISKG
+464 YQYKLSENGANISKG

-517 FDQMMINHTTFIVA
+517 FDAMMVNHTTFIVA

-549 QVLEQGNHQTL
+549 HVLEQGNHQSL
-560 LDQRGKYYNLYQSQ
+560 LEKEGKYFNLYQSQ
-574 FDLQSE
+574 FYHQAE

>member
-7 SWLMHYIKQYRWTTI
+7 SWLMDYIKRYRWTTI

-41 IGRAINEIVGLDQVD
+41 IGQAVNEIVGLDQVD
-56 FQALWHA
+56 FKVLWQA
-63 IIWLGIFAV
+63 IIWLGVFAL
-72 IAAVAQY
+72 IAALAQY
-79 CQNQMSNRLTYH
+79 LQNQMSNRLTYH
-91 IIADLHRDAFAKIQ
+91 IIADLHRDAFNKIQ
-105 KLPLSFVDSHS
+105 KLPLSYVDNHS

-146 ILIIGVIVMMLS
+146 ILIVGVIVMMLS
-158 LDVRI
+158 LDVKI

-177 SYFIAS
+177 SYIIAS

-222 IEQFTTINQ
+222 IEQFTSINQ
-231 RVHESGLWSQFYGA
+231 KVHESGLWSQFYGA

-292 PFNDISSILNE
+292 PFNDISSIINE

-308 AAASRVY
+308 AAAARVH
-315 EMMNAEEET
+315 ELMGAKEET
-324 PSRKH
+324 PSRD
-329 MQLDNTDGTV
+329 QAEIATVEGAV

-358 NVHVKAGDTV
+358 NIHIKAGDTV

-391 IGGGTYIDGV
+391 VAGGIHIDGV
-401 NTLDMKRSH
+401 NTLDMQRSY
-410 LRQHFGMVLQD
+410 LRQKFGMVLQD

-428 IFDNIAYGKSGASM
+428 IFDNIAYGKSGATM
-442 EEVITVAKKAQIHD
+442 EDVVAVAKKAQIHD

-464 YQFKLSENGSNISKG
+464 YQFKLSESGANISKG

-517 FDQMMINHTTFIVA
+517 FDAMMVNHTTFIVA

-549 QVLEQGNHQTL
+549 HVLEQGSHQSL
-560 LDQRGKYYNLYQSQ
+560 LEKEGKYFNLYQSQ
-574 FDLQSE
+574 FDHQTE

>member
-7 SWLMHYIKQYRWTTI
+7 SWLMDYIKRYRWTTI

-41 IGRAINEIVGLDQVD
+41 IGQAVNEIVGLDQVD
-56 FQALWHA
+56 FETLWQA
-63 IIWLGIFAV
+63 IILLGVFAL
-72 IAAVAQY
+72 IAALAQY
-79 CQNQMSNRLTYH
+79 LQNQMSNRLTYH
-91 IIADLHRDAFAKIQ
+91 IIADLHRDAFNKIQ
-105 KLPLSFVDSHS
+105 KLPLSYVDKHS

-146 ILIIGVIVMMLS
+146 ILIVGVIVMMLS
-158 LDVRI
+158 LDVKI

-177 SYFIAS
+177 SYIIAS

-222 IEQFTTINQ
+222 IEQFTSINQ
-231 RVHESGLWSQFYGA
+231 KVHESGMWSQFYGA

-252 VLNSIVY
+252 ILNSIVY

-292 PFNDISSILNE
+292 PFNDISSIINE

-308 AAASRVY
+308 AAAARVH
-315 EMMNAEEET
+315 ELMGAKEET
-324 PSRKH
+324 PSRD
-329 MQLDNTDGTV
+329 QAELVAVEGAV

-391 IGGGTYIDGV
+391 VAGGIHIDGV
-401 NTLDMKRSH
+401 NTLDMQRSY
-410 LRQHFGMVLQD
+410 LRQNFGMVLQD

-428 IFDNIAYGKSGASM
+428 IFDNIAYGKSGSTM
-442 EEVITVAKKAQIHD
+442 EEVVAVAKKAQIHD

-464 YQFKLSENGSNISKG
+464 YQFKLSENGANISKG

-517 FDQMMINHTTFIVA
+517 FDAMMVNHTTFIVA

-549 QVLEQGNHQTL
+549 HVLEQGSHQSL
-560 LDQRGKYYNLYQSQ
+560 LEKEGKYFNLYQSQ
-574 FDLQSE
+574 FDHQVE

>member
-7 SWLMHYIKQYRWTTI
+7 SWLMAYIKRYRWTTI

-41 IGRAINEIVGLDQVD
+41 IGQAVNEIVGLDQVD
-56 FQALWHA
+56 FETLWQA
-63 IIWLGIFAV
+63 IILLGVFAL
-72 IAAVAQY
+72 IAALAQY
-79 CQNQMSNRLTYH
+79 LQNQMSNRLTYH
-91 IIADLHRDAFAKIQ
+91 IIADLHRDAFNKIQ
-105 KLPLSFVDSHS
+105 KLPLSYVDKHS

-146 ILIIGVIVMMLS
+146 ILIVGVIVMMLS
-158 LDVRI
+158 LDVKI

-177 SYFIAS
+177 SYIIAS

-222 IEQFTTINQ
+222 IEQFTSINQ
-231 RVHESGLWSQFYGA
+231 KVHESGMWSQFYGA

-252 VLNSIVY
+252 ILNSIVY

-292 PFNDISSILNE
+292 PFNDISSIINE

-308 AAASRVY
+308 AAATRVH
-315 EMMNAEEET
+315 ELMGAKEET
-324 PSRKH
+324 PSRD
-329 MQLDNTDGTV
+329 QAELVAVEGAV

-346 HYDSQRPLIEDL
+346 HYDSERPLIEDL

-391 IGGGTYIDGV
+391 VAGGIHIDGV
-401 NTLDMKRSH
+401 NTLDMQRSY
-410 LRQHFGMVLQD
+410 LRQNFGMVLQD

-428 IFDNIAYGKSGASM
+428 IFDNIAYGKSGSTM
-442 EEVITVAKKAQIHD
+442 EEVVAVAKKAQIHD

-464 YQFKLSENGSNISKG
+464 YQFKLSENGANISKG

-517 FDQMMINHTTFIVA
+517 FDAMMVNHTTFIVA

-549 QVLEQGNHQTL
+549 HVLEQGNHQSL
-560 LDQRGKYYNLYQSQ
+560 LEKEGKYFNLYQSQ
-574 FDLQSE
+574 FDHQAE